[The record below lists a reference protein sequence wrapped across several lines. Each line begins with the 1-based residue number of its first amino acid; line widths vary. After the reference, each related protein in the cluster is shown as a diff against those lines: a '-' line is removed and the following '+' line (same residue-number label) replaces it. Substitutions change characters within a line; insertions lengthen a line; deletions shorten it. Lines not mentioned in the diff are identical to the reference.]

1 MAAQESSSSPQ
12 NTTPAN
18 SPPPVE
24 APTLSTADA
33 IATPPAKDSTLTML
47 PQERDFIARKPHIL
61 ADILTQTNDKSPKG
75 SIDEPIQPLLAL
87 LNRHPDYVT
96 TSSCSGRVAVYA
108 DQPTTTSPIT
118 QSAARQAGQWLFVS
132 HEPVNVDQ
140 YTTSQSL
147 RRLFLGPLAVDS
159 SVVPNSP
166 QLANPSNGMG
176 IAGLVSFKF
185 EPLII
190 HVQSRTLT
198 AAQRLLTL
206 VRGCGLQ
213 NSGLTISAKRY
224 IVAIRSAL
232 RLDVPIA
239 LVFPPTL
246 SSASPSPVQM
256 LVDEHYLRL
265 LLTLGNQKFT
275 ENLDVTTRIQSTLH
289 SALYTENGS
298 PCLSTDGNYP
308 EQLQGDDKQSI
319 PQRIET
325 KEERRQRKREEGL
338 ARQRQL
344 LLDQEKPC

>member
-1 MAAQESSSSPQ
+1 MH
-12 NTTPAN
+12 
-18 SPPPVE
+18 
-24 APTLSTADA
+24 
-33 IATPPAKDSTLTML
+33 

-108 DQPTTTSPIT
+108 DQPTATITTTTTTPII

-147 RRLFLGPLAVDS
+147 YQLCLGPLTVDS
-159 SVVPNSP
+159 SVVPNSHGVT
-166 QLANPSNGMG
+166 NPTNVMG

-213 NSGLTISAKRY
+213 NSGLVISAKRY
-224 IVAIRSAL
+224 MVAIRSAL

-239 LVFPPTL
+239 LVLPPTL
-246 SSASPSPVQM
+246 STTCTTTTPSPVQL
-256 LVDEHYLRL
+256 LVDEHYLRF
-265 LLTLGNQKFT
+265 LLTLGNQKFA
-275 ENLDVTTRIQSTLH
+275 ENVDITARIQSTLN
-289 SALYTENGS
+289 SALYTESGI
-298 PCLSTDGNYP
+298 PCLSADGDYP
-308 EQLQGDDKQSI
+308 DQIQGETIRDTSQW
-319 PQRIET
+319 IET

-338 ARQRQL
+338 A
-344 LLDQEKPC
+344 